1 MAKDYQRKTNNPYL
15 LPKTVYN
22 RVLWL
27 IRDYERMKAERNEIL
42 YSGNREVSDMPRGS
56 ERGNPTMDKALR
68 LETLGREME
77 AVEGALLLVQE
88 DLRNGVMN
96 NICYQV
102 AYPYFPDRTT
112 WWREKVKFVNQVARN
127 LKLV

>member
-1 MAKDYQRKTNNPYL
+1 MKDYQRKTNNPHL

-27 IRDYERMKAERNEIL
+27 IRDYERMKAERNEIIHGYNCEQDGL
-42 YSGNREVSDMPRGS
+42 PHGS
-56 ERGNPTMDKALR
+56 ETGNPTMDKALK

-77 AVEGALLLVQE
+77 AVEQALLLVDE
-88 DLRNGVMN
+88 DMRNGIIN

-102 AYPYFPDRTT
+102 PYPYYPSNST
-112 WWREKVKFVNQVARN
+112 WARNKRVFVYQVARN